1 MKLKI
6 TDDDG
11 FIALV
16 NSATYQSFVDE
27 DWQFDQL
34 ISHFVNQMN
43 ERNLIIWQTND
54 NGGGDWLVSFQEQQS
69 TNRAFRE
76 FSQLINVTDGALY
89 LTNYSDLTT
98 AAQFYD
104 STIPAVHNAD
114 LKIELENGVYKFSVR
129 QVVNPHDLD
138 QDFETD
144 GDESI
149 SFEIVIE
156 PGTGF
161 LTERIDNVHWVR

>member
-43 ERNLIIWQTND
+43 QRNLIIWQTND

-89 LTNYSDLTT
+89 LTNYSDLTM
-98 AAQFYD
+98 AAQFSD
-104 STIPAVHNAD
+104 SPIPAVHSAD

-161 LTERIDNVHWVR
+161 LTEHIDNVHWVR